1 MSYTPPP
8 PPEVPPN
15 RPSVPSPLPAPEQAV
30 YQQAPAAQSPYAYA
44 ADPSYPPGS
53 GYTGYPPAPAPA
65 ATSSGC
71 RWGCIVALIGI
82 FAMTALVGVLV
93 LNVLTSGA
101 NAFGGIGNGI
111 GSILNIWGN
120 AFNPQ
125 RRAIVVPEVV
135 RLQKL
140 QDLTT
145 VKFNYAGVVTVRQD
159 VPPALQA
166 LYGNEQTLVAVVSVR
181 AGIDLSTLSAEDV
194 TYDEATNT
202 LTFRLPSAVL
212 QECFMD
218 DSKSYVVEN
227 RTGIFVGA
235 SPALS
240 DEARRYS
247 IQQFR
252 DTALEEKILQEAQ
265 TEAETV
271 MREFMSVLNPTDGP
285 TLQFIFKVPDPNVI
299 LPETCR

>member
-1 MSYTPPP
+1 ML
-8 PPEVPPN
+8 V
-15 RPSVPSPLPAPEQAV
+15 
-30 YQQAPAAQSPYAYA
+30 
-44 ADPSYPPGS
+44 
-53 GYTGYPPAPAPA
+53 
-65 ATSSGC
+65 
-71 RWGCIVALIGI
+71 GI
-82 FAMTALVGVLV
+82 FAVAVLVGAVL
-93 LNVLTSGA
+93 LNVLTSGV

-125 RRAIVVPEVV
+125 RRAIVLPEVE
-135 RLQKL
+135 RLQRL
-140 QDLTT
+140 ADLTT
-145 VKFNYAGVVTVRQD
+145 VKFNYAGVVTVSQD
-159 VPPALQA
+159 VPPALA
-166 LYGNEQTLVAVVSVR
+166 SLYGNEQTLVAVVSVR
-181 AGIDLSTLSAEDV
+181 AGIDLSTLSAEDMS
-194 TYDEATNT
+194 YDETRNVLT
-202 LTFRLPSAVL
+202 LRLPAAVL

-235 SPALS
+235 SPALN

-252 DTALEEKILQEAQ
+252 QTALEENILQEAQ

-271 MREFMSVLNPTDGP
+271 MREFMTVLNPEGAP
-285 TLQFIFKVPDPNVI
+285 TLEFVFATPDPNAV